1 MIKVGDVY
9 RARDFQGRLIRV
21 MDIRTNSY
29 TGTNDAKLLLSDTEI
44 SPWISFRRIKHGLSS
59 GKLSTV
65 DYGDT
70 ITPSRYMKCC
80 VIE

>member
-21 MDIRTNSY
+21 VDIRINVF
-29 TGTNDAKLLLSDTEI
+29 TGTNDAKLLLSDRGI
-44 SPWISFRRIKHGLSS
+44 SPWISFRRIKHGLAS

-65 DYGDT
+65 GYGDT
-70 ITPSRYMKCC
+70 MTPSRYMKCC